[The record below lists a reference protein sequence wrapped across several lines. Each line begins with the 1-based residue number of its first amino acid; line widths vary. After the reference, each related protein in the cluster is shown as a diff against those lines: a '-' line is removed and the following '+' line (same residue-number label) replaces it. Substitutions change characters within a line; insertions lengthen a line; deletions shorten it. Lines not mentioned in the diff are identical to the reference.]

1 MTDKSASD
9 KSTFVIGG
17 ISSPLDSFVVAES
30 FVISI
35 NICGAITSLAKPQ
48 NVIGN
53 QNKPPI

>member
-35 NICGAITSLAKPQ
+35 NIYGANHLLSQAAKRHR
-48 NVIGN
+48 
-53 QNKPPI
+53 